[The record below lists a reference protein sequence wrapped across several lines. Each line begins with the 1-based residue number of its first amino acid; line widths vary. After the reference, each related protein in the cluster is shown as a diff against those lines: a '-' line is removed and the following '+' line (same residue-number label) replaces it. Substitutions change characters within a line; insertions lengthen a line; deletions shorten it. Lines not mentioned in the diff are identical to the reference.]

1 MEDKNGFKEMTRM
14 CYEDVLY
21 ILDLIEKD
29 ITPKQILRGQKV
41 IDEKSRLI
49 LAIRFL
55 ANGESYRSLRF
66 QFRISTPAISYIIND
81 VFSAIST
88 NVAPWFAQIP
98 LNT

>member
-21 ILDLIEKD
+21 ILNLIEKD

-41 IDEKSRLI
+41 IDEKSL
-49 LAIRFL
+49 LHAIRFL

-81 VFSAIST
+81 VFFAIST
-88 NVAPWFAQIP
+88 NVAPLFAQIP